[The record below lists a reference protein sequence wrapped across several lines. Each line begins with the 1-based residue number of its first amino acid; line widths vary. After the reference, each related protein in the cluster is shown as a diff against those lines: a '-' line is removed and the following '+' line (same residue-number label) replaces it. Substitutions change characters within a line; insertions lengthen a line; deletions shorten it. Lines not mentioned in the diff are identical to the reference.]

1 MSSAGV
7 FISIMAALAVGAMSP
22 GPSFV
27 VVSRIAIS
35 RSRLDGLAAALGMG
49 AGGVV
54 FAVLALAG
62 LTALLSQFE
71 WLYVLLKVAGG
82 AYLIYI
88 AVNIWR
94 GAARPLEVSDA
105 VHSHS
110 VPHSHRTR
118 MRSFTTS
125 VLTQLSNPKTIIV
138 YASLFA
144 ALLPRTVPLDLMI
157 ALPLGVFAVEAGW
170 YSIVAFA
177 FSARHPRR
185 LYLAAKSWIDR
196 AAGAVMGG
204 LGLRLILS
212 GLSAR

>member
-1 MSSAGV
+1 MSSAGI
-7 FISIMAALAVGAMSP
+7 FISIMAALVVGAMSP

-71 WLYVLLKVAGG
+71 WLYILLKVAGG
-82 AYLIYI
+82 AYLVYI

-94 GAARPLEVSDA
+94 GAGQPLDVSDA
-105 VHSHS
+105 VNGNRA
-110 VPHSHRTR
+110 P
-118 MRSFTTS
+118 MRSFTTAL
-125 VLTQLSNPKTIIV
+125 LTQLSNPKTIIV
-138 YASLFA
+138 YASIFA
-144 ALLPRTVPLDLMI
+144 ALLPRAVPLGLVV

-170 YSIVAFA
+170 YAIVAFA

-196 AAGAVMGG
+196 TAGAVMAG
-204 LGLRLILS
+204 LGLRLIVS

>member
-7 FISIMAALAVGAMSP
+7 FISIIAALVVGAMSP

-71 WLYVLLKVAGG
+71 WLYILLKVAGG

-94 GAARPLEVSDA
+94 GAGQPLEVSDA
-105 VHSHS
+105 GD
-110 VPHSHRTR
+110 SHRAPR
-118 MRSFTTS
+118 RSFMTAL
-125 VLTQLSNPKTIIV
+125 LTQLSNPKTIIV

-144 ALLPRTVPLDLMI
+144 ALLPRTVPLDLII

-170 YSIVAFA
+170 YSIVALA

-196 AAGAVMGG
+196 TAGAVMGG

>member
-1 MSSAGV
+1 MSSTGI
-7 FISIMAALAVGAMSP
+7 FISIMAALVVGAMSP

-35 RSRLDGLAAALGMG
+35 RSRLDGLAAAVGMG
-49 AGGVV
+49 VGGVV
-54 FAVLALAG
+54 FAGLALAG
-62 LTALLSQFE
+62 LTALLSEFE

-82 AYLIYI
+82 AYLVYI
-88 AVNIWR
+88 AVNIWK
-94 GAARPLEVSDA
+94 GAAQPLEVSEA
-105 VHSHS
+105 VNG
-110 VPHSHRTR
+110 HRAP
-118 MRSFTTS
+118 MRSFMTAL
-125 VLTQLSNPKTIIV
+125 LTQLSNPKTIIV

-144 ALLPRTVPLDLMI
+144 ALLPRNVPLDLTV

-170 YSIVAFA
+170 YSIVALA

-185 LYLAAKSWIDR
+185 LYLYAKSWIDR

-212 GLSAR
+212 GLSVR

>member
-1 MSSAGV
+1 MSSQGI
-7 FISIMAALAVGAMSP
+7 FISIMAALVVGAMSP

-27 VVSRIAIS
+27 IVSRIAIS

-71 WLYVLLKVAGG
+71 WLYILLKVAGG
-82 AYLIYI
+82 AYLVYI
-88 AVNIWR
+88 AVNIWK
-94 GAARPLEVSDA
+94 GAGRPLEVSDA
-105 VHSHS
+105 VHGRRA
-110 VPHSHRTR
+110 P
-118 MRSFTTS
+118 MRSFTTAL
-125 VLTQLSNPKTIIV
+125 LTQLSNPKTIIV

-144 ALLPRTVPLDLMI
+144 ALLPRTVPLDLI
-157 ALPLGVFAVEAGW
+157 FALPLGVFAVEAGW

-185 LYLAAKSWIDR
+185 LYLHAKGWIDR

-204 LGLRLILS
+204 LGLRLIFS
-212 GLSAR
+212 GLSVR